1 MAFRA
6 EEVKAQFRR
15 VARALLDSSI
25 GSDLK
30 KLVGHSG
37 PARRKGIYQHGHS
50 RSADVIAYFGD
61 SPDKLYQLEQ
71 WLPALER
78 LNQCRP
84 VVVVMRNRD
93 SFAEA
98 KDVTSLPL
106 VLAETQPDLMDL
118 YADEAYKLAVYVN
131 NSMFNFQSMADPS
144 IVHVHVDHGESDKVS
159 SISNQLKAYDKV
171 FVAGPAAEERC
182 LRALW
187 GLDRNS
193 LVPIGRPPLDGYF
206 TSALPADSR
215 PTVLY
220 APTWQGENEA
230 NNFTSID
237 LLGPGIIRGLLS
249 SGVRIVY
256 RPHPRLSDMGESE
269 VQHADAEIRALLTAA
284 NDRGSGHCVT
294 ISHSIF
300 DLFEDTD
307 VLISDISSVSL
318 DFLYL
323 HTEKGLI
330 VTDRHDN
337 RARMRSQS
345 AIGAELGILS
355 SSSLHELPEIV
366 KSTLSGTLGLSK
378 RQQLKSHYFGDHPAG
393 GATSLFINAVNAAIR
408 EREGA
413 PLSRDQT
420 PVWGR
425 GRDED

>member
-1 MAFRA
+1 M
-6 EEVKAQFRR
+6 KAQFRR
-15 VARALLDSSI
+15 AARALLDSSV
-25 GSDLK
+25 GSYLK
-30 KLVGHSG
+30 NLVGHSG
-37 PARRKGIYQHGHS
+37 PARRKGIYQHGHR

-61 SPDKLYQLEQ
+61 SPDRLYQLEQ
-71 WLPALER
+71 WLPALEH

-93 SFAEA
+93 SFAKA

-106 VLAETQPDLMDL
+106 VLAETQPDLIDL
-118 YADEAYKLAVYVN
+118 YAGEAYKLAVYVN
-131 NSMFNFQSMADPS
+131 NSMYNFQSMADPT
-144 IVHVHVDHGESDKVS
+144 IVHVHVDHGESDKIS

-187 GLDRNS
+187 GLDRSS
-193 LVPIGRPPLDGYF
+193 LVPIGRPPLDGEF
-206 TSALPADSR
+206 SSALPADSR

-237 LLGPGIIRGLLS
+237 LLGPGIIRGLVD

-269 VQHADAEIRALLTAA
+269 VQRADTEIRSLLVAA
-284 NDRGSGHCVT
+284 NDHGSGHLVA

-323 HTEKGLI
+323 HTGKGLI

-355 SSSLHELPEIV
+355 SSSLHDLPEIV
-366 KSTLSGTLGLSK
+366 ESALSGSLALSK

-393 GATSLFINAVNAAIR
+393 SATSLFIDAVNSAIE

-413 PLSRDQT
+413 TLPGDRTS
-420 PVWGR
+420 VWVR
-425 GRDED
+425 ERDEG

>member
-1 MAFRA
+1 MSFRT

-15 VARALLDSSI
+15 AARALLDSSA
-25 GSDLK
+25 GSYLK
-30 KLVGHSG
+30 NLVSHSG
-37 PARRKGIYQHGHS
+37 PARRKGIYQHGHN

-78 LNQCRP
+78 LDQCRP
-84 VVVVMRNRD
+84 VVVVMRNTD
-93 SFAEA
+93 SFSQA
-98 KDVTSLPL
+98 KELTTLPL
-106 VLAETQPDLMDL
+106 VLAETQPDLIDL

-131 NSMFNFQSMADPS
+131 NSMRNFQSMADPS
-144 IVHVHVDHGESDKVS
+144 IIHVHVDHGESDKIS

-187 GLDRNS
+187 GLNRSN
-193 LVPIGRPPLDGYF
+193 LVSIGRPPLDGVF
-206 TSALPADSR
+206 TPVLPADSR

-256 RPHPRLSDMGESE
+256 RPHPRLWDMGESE
-269 VQHADAEIRALLTAA
+269 VQRADTEVRGLLAAA
-284 NDRGSGHCVT
+284 NDRGSGHCVA

-323 HTEKGLI
+323 HTDKGLI
-330 VTDRHDN
+330 VTDRRDD
-337 RARMRSQS
+337 RERMRSLS

-355 SSSLHELPEIV
+355 LSSLHELPEFV
-366 KSTLSGTLGLSK
+366 EGTLSGSLALSK

-393 GATSLFINAVNAAIR
+393 GSTSLFIDAVNSAIK

-413 PLSRDQT
+413 TLSHDRTPAPDRERD
-420 PVWGR
+420 
-425 GRDED
+425 DD